1 MQKNDNTNDNVTP
14 IDEEI
19 KRIERRGRETKKQIF
34 DI

>member
-1 MQKNDNTNDNVTP
+1 MQKNDNTNDNATS

-19 KRIERRGRETKKQIF
+19 IRIERRGRETKKQTF